1 MFFATIPT
9 IKATYSEETYYPIP
23 PPKECIESVDMV
35 LNIPI
40 AVNFFFDFIV

>member
-1 MFFATIPT
+1 MFFATVPT
-9 IKATYSEETYYPIP
+9 IKATYSEEAYNTIP
-23 PPKECIESVDMV
+23 PRKECTESVDMV